1 MPTTVETKDCV
12 YHSGDE
18 GVSNPLLSSKERLQ
32 KVRHEKKA
40 GKEASVQT
48 VGISKN

>member
-1 MPTTVETKDCV
+1 MWREHA
-12 YHSGDE
+12 YHRGDE
-18 GVSNPLLSSKERLQ
+18 GVSKPLLSLKKRLQ